1 MSAALSAPHG
11 LPVEIELAV
20 RSRAIPQIQIDQA
33 LVSDA
38 YFFRDRLEV
47 SDGVLVQ
54 ANGDLLLQLR
64 SVGILAGLGEVIV
77 LCGWGSPSRV
87 GL

>member
-1 MSAALSAPHG
+1 LGCDKWFDKLTTNGLTEQFCDLASVGRMSAALSALHV

-38 YFFRDRLEV
+38 YFFRDRL
-47 SDGVLVQ
+47 D
-54 ANGDLLLQLR
+54 
-64 SVGILAGLGEVIV
+64 
-77 LCGWGSPSRV
+77 
-87 GL
+87 